1 MKPGNILEGSRTP
14 LSANDREV
22 CARRAITVLWELH
35 EYIHLLPL
43 KEGTRARRVELSQVV
58 VQISAK

>member
-22 CARRAITVLWELH
+22 CARRAITMVLFCGS
-35 EYIHLLPL
+35 Y
-43 KEGTRARRVELSQVV
+43 KYY
-58 VQISAK
+58 

>member
-35 EYIHLLPL
+35 EYTLAATERGHASSS
-43 KEGTRARRVELSQVV
+43 G
-58 VQISAK
+58 